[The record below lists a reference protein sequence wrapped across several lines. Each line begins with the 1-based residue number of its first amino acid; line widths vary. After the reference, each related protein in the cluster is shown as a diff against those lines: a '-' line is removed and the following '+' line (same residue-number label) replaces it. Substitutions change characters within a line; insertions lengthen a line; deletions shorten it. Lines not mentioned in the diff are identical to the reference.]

1 MSYLVIYPKRLTLQ
15 KLENDHCPGTLL
27 CDVLQYGLL
36 VEAMQVSIH
45 LKYLEDDQVRF
56 YRIAVAQMEAI
67 APQYVH
73 KFERCLNDCVFDMHG
88 MQPNFQLRDGLP
100 TWTAHFSDICFL
112 LSGDRFEITYKK
124 NFPDWPFPVQHNT

>member
-15 KLENDHCPGTLL
+15 KLENDHCPGALL

-36 VEAMQVSIH
+36 VESMSVSIQ
-45 LKYLEDDQVRF
+45 LKYLEEDQPRF
-56 YRIAVAQMEAI
+56 YRLSVQQMEAI
-67 APQYVH
+67 PPRYVH
-73 KFERCLNDCVFDMHG
+73 TFERCLNDFVFDLHG

-112 LSGDRFEITYKK
+112 LSGERFEITHAK
-124 NFPDWPFPVQHNT
+124 NVPDWASTASHRR